1 MTTTNVVEPW
11 LTSSLHNY
19 HCRTK
24 RKDGLWQASMTIG
37 RDPFTGKLKR
47 VFFYAKTCKGAAD
60 KLSHALHDKSR
71 GGFVAPH
78 KRTFGEWLD
87 TWLWEYK
94 KPRLRP
100 ITFDS
105 YEMLVRRHL
114 KPVLGTCHYRTSSQ
128 TIFSEFTTTW
138 SRQAFQRGRCG
149 IVIRSL
155 MELSRRL
162 SGTN

>member
-1 MTTTNVVEPW
+1 MPKIRGNNEG
-11 LTSSLHNY
+11 SIS
-19 HCRTK
+19 K

-47 VFFYAKTCKGAAD
+47 VFFYAKTRKGAAD
-60 KLSHALHDKSR
+60 KLANALHAQAL

-114 KPVLGTCHYRTSSQ
+114 KPVLRHLPLQ
-128 TIFSEFTTTW
+128 DIKPDHL
-138 SRQAFQRGRCG
+138 Q
-149 IVIRSL
+149 
-155 MELSRRL
+155 
-162 SGTN
+162 